1 MPKIVDPARR
11 RARILDAAFR
21 VVAEEGATALSFR
34 TVARVSGLNV
44 GSVRNT
50 YATARQLLAD
60 AAEEAGEP
68 MGRRLPGRRAAG
80 RPGSHDIDSA
90 LAVLA
95 ELLPL
100 DAERRA
106 ENTVLIEFMAAA
118 RTHEVY
124 RATTERMSRDMRAVV
139 AAVLTALGADPS
151 HAEPVTALMVGLT
164 FEAVTGHGGLTA
176 DEMLRLVRA
185 ALTTG
190 VDG

>member
-1 MPKIVDPARR
+1 MPKLVDPAGR

-21 VVAEEGATALSFR
+21 VVAEEGAAALSFR
-34 TVARVSGLNV
+34 SVARVSGLNV

-60 AAEEAGEP
+60 AAEEAGER
-68 MGRRLPGRRAAG
+68 MGRRLAGHDLSG
-80 RPGSHDIDSA
+80 RPGSHDLDSA

-100 DAERRA
+100 DAARRA

-139 AAVLTALGADPS
+139 AAVLTALGAEPA

-164 FEAVTGHGGLTA
+164 FEAVTGHGGLA
-176 DEMLRLVRA
+176 AEEMLGLVRA
-185 ALTTG
+185 AVAAG